1 MTKNGKRKRSSAGD
15 APPAKLCVVI
25 DLDHT
30 LLHTRPAT
38 DCRASDDDVEER
50 TFSFS
55 LASGRYKTTL
65 RPYAIDFWKAV
76 AASEKTATFGVWTA
90 GASDYAEAIVE
101 EICKRADI
109 ARKPDFVLSRDAC
122 CMFGRHVV
130 KDLRELVVLC
140 DQGERIVL
148 VDDNKANLTYNG
160 GGVLTVPPYTTDGS
174 WPAPTSVTR
183 EESAC
188 YLKRLID
195 APLMLELAA
204 AQMLH

>member
-1 MTKNGKRKRSSAGD
+1 MTKNGKRKRGCESV
-15 APPAKLCVVI
+15 AKLCVVV

-30 LLHTRPAT
+30 LLHTRSAT

-55 LASGRYKTTL
+55 LASGSYKTTL
-65 RPYAIDFWKAV
+65 RPYAIDFWRAV
-76 AASEKTATFGVWTA
+76 AASEKTKTFGVWTA
-90 GASDYAEAIVE
+90 GASDYAEAIVK
-101 EICKRADI
+101 EICKRAGI

-122 CMFGRHVV
+122 CMFGKQMV

-140 DQGERIVL
+140 EEGERIVL

-174 WPAPTSVTR
+174 WPVPTSVTR